1 MENKTFQNI
10 ILFSLLFIFAS
21 GFTFLMVAYVAPM
34 VRSRRRKNGNQ
45 SSISGSQSIPIT
57 DNRLPITCSSSNTDF
72 YKKSVEHA
80 ENILFGKI
88 VDPQY
93 GEQNYYGNKLIDTI
107 NKINIETKQSAIIAI
122 QYFSIEPTQ
131 ARANEQLFR
140 AISQQEGVPLW
151 FIILREAMK
160 KAVPEFS
167 QELNTTMQTEN
178 KIVPLYQ
185 RTG

>member
-1 MENKTFQNI
+1 MNENKTITNI
-10 ILFSLLFIFAS
+10 ILISLLVLYLSGFIFI
-21 GFTFLMVAYVAPM
+21 MVAYVVPA
-34 VRSRRRKNGNQ
+34 VRGRRRKKED
-45 SSISGSQSIPIT
+45 GSQSVPIANNQT
-57 DNRLPITCSSSNTDF
+57 PITCSSSNTDF

-80 ENILFGKI
+80 ESILFGKI

-107 NKINIETKQSAIIAI
+107 NKINNETKQSVIIAI
-122 QYFSIEPTQ
+122 KYFSIEPSQ

-140 AISQQEGVPLW
+140 TMSQQEGVPLW
-151 FIILREAMK
+151 FVILREAVK
-160 KAVPEFS
+160 KAVPEFT
-167 QELNTTMQTEN
+167 QESNTTMQSED